1 MRFIFHYSLLLLFLP
16 VCSTIVA
23 GGAEEGVV
31 VEVDAGSQNRY
42 GIVTELLK
50 SAEYRPGL
58 EAFGEVIDHGPLL
71 QQWNDCRVTELAE
84 ASERKEYDRLKMLNS
99 AGKFSSDH
107 VVELAESALEA
118 VSLQA
123 KLAKIAL
130 SATWG
135 IIPGSGGPTVDEGLL
150 ESLMNRQSALL
161 RVSVP
166 PTQLLPPDAGKI
178 WLSPPV
184 DPSQR
189 SVLKDYW
196 MDPKVS
202 LQKSPGFI
210 GVIDLDERLWPIG
223 LGLVG
228 RIETAGDP
236 VTGLLLP
243 ASAVVYWHGTAWA
256 YQKTSGESFQQ
267 VQVDISKP
275 QDLGWFVS
283 GKGMDPKLPMV
294 VQGAQAILAQQLQA
308 AVGAEDEE

>member
-1 MRFIFHYSLLLLFLP
+1 MRFIFHYSFILLFLP
-16 VCSTIVA
+16 VCSTILA
-23 GGAEEGVV
+23 GGAEQGIV
-31 VEVDAGSQNRY
+31 VEVDTGNQKRY

-50 SAEYRPGL
+50 PAEYRPGL

-84 ASERKEYDRLKMLNS
+84 ASARKEYDRLKILNS

-107 VVELAESALEA
+107 AVELAESALETA
-118 VSLQA
+118 SLQA
-123 KLAKIAL
+123 KVAKISLA
-130 SATWG
+130 ATWG
-135 IIPGSGGPTVDEGLL
+135 ISGRGGPKVDEGLL
-150 ESLMNRQSALL
+150 ESLLNRQSALV

-166 PTQLLPPDAGKI
+166 PTQLLPPDAGEI

-243 ASAVVYWHGTAWA
+243 ASAVVYLHNTAWA

-267 VQVDISKP
+267 VQVDISKS
-275 QDLGWFVS
+275 QDSGWFVS